1 MSNVELIL
9 AVEDYAKQHGVDF
22 EIALKMLGMTY
33 EDGVHLVWSD
43 NMNNQSYFT
52 ASSIQTMQGFLG
64 QLRVKVDYS
73 KHKEAN
79 VLILLG
85 TGVYL
90 LSSVNAPQRSCKTY
104 LSDKDTTMQVD
115 VVYIL

>member
-1 MSNVELIL
+1 
-9 AVEDYAKQHGVDF
+9 
-22 EIALKMLGMTY
+22 
-33 EDGVHLVWSD
+33 
-43 NMNNQSYFT
+43 MNSQSYVT
-52 ASSIQTMQGFLG
+52 ASSIQTMQALLG
-64 QLRVKVDYS
+64 QLGVRVDYS

-90 LSSVNAPQRSCKTY
+90 LASVNAPERSCKTY

-115 VVYIL
+115 VLDIINVTQQSVCWCEL

>member
-1 MSNVELIL
+1 
-9 AVEDYAKQHGVDF
+9 
-22 EIALKMLGMTY
+22 
-33 EDGVHLVWSD
+33 
-43 NMNNQSYFT
+43 MNRQPYFT
-52 ASSIQTMQGFLG
+52 ASSVQTMQGLLLRLG
-64 QLRVKVDYS
+64 VRVDYS

-90 LSSVNAPQRSCKTY
+90 LASVNAPERSCKTY

-115 VVYIL
+115 VVDIMKVTQQSVCWCEL

>member
-1 MSNVELIL
+1 
-9 AVEDYAKQHGVDF
+9 
-22 EIALKMLGMTY
+22 
-33 EDGVHLVWSD
+33 
-43 NMNNQSYFT
+43 MNNQPYFI
-52 ASSIQTMQGFLG
+52 ASSVQTMQGLLG
-64 QLRVKVDYS
+64 QLGVKVDYS

-90 LSSVNAPQRSCKTY
+90 LAYVNAPERSCKTY

-115 VVYIL
+115 VLDIMKVTQQSVCWCEL

>member
-1 MSNVELIL
+1 
-9 AVEDYAKQHGVDF
+9 
-22 EIALKMLGMTY
+22 
-33 EDGVHLVWSD
+33 
-43 NMNNQSYFT
+43 MNNQSYFT
-52 ASSIQTMQGFLG
+52 ASSIQTMQGLLLQLG
-64 QLRVKVDYS
+64 VRVDYS

-90 LSSVNAPQRSCKTY
+90 LASVNALERSCETY

-115 VVYIL
+115 VVDIMKVTQQSVCWCEL